1 MTYEDD
7 TRVECIDCGWSG
19 EYGECGGC
27 IDLCADEDED
37 GCPICGGRVVLDGD
51 L

>member
-1 MTYEDD
+1 MTYEDE

-27 IDLCADEDED
+27 VDMMADDGED
-37 GCPICGGRVVLDGD
+37 GCPICGGCVVLDGD
-51 L
+51 Q